1 MHVDAAGG
9 DDVAEAVSDCQANV
23 LVVLHQAF
31 DLDGL
36 PRRGPPSVVRGSSK
50 WSIYKGPRRALI
62 HGLLFGVPSLDQLRD
77 GFAPWGA
84 LVREPSDAAL
94 AWISPA
100 QLALTLPEERP
111 EAGNDSSSDKG
122 QSKADPEPVAAD
134 APTVI
139 STWGIRPCAE
149 KPLQ

>member
-1 MHVDAAGG
+1 LAYWDDAVATSFRVGALGAGVRGRIGAREEDHFVHVDAEGG

-36 PRRGPPSVVRGSSK
+36 PRRGPPSVVRVSSK
-50 WSIYKGPRRALI
+50 WSTYNGPPRSALI

-100 QLALTLPEERP
+100 QVR
-111 EAGNDSSSDKG
+111 SDATGGETRGWK
-122 QSKADPEPVAAD
+122 
-134 APTVI
+134 
-139 STWGIRPCAE
+139 
-149 KPLQ
+149 